1 MVGQSDKACWRAV
14 SCRRPPAA
22 LVLGALVAVVGGL
35 TACDT
40 GDGRDL
46 RDPPPGA
53 TAPPLVITSTTAV
66 PTLPAAGSGDA
77 AGSLQLTSPAF
88 AQGEPIPDRYACTG
102 ALARVSPPLSWTGV
116 PAGTVEL
123 AITVVDITTP
133 EPFVH
138 WVVAGLDPATASL
151 GEGAVPEVAVEARN
165 DSSEFGWYGPCPP
178 PGETHTYLFTLFALT
193 APSGV
198 AEGTGGPE
206 AVGMISSTPGV
217 AATLSATSTGAPA
230 PPGP

>member
-1 MVGQSDKACWRAV
+1 V

-22 LVLGALVAVVGGL
+22 LVLGLVLATIGSL
-35 TACDT
+35 AACDT
-40 GDGRDL
+40 GDGRAL

-53 TAPPLVITSTTAV
+53 TAPPMATTTTTAA
-66 PTLPAAGSGDA
+66 PALPPAGSGEA
-77 AGSLQLTSPAF
+77 AGTLQLTSPAF
-88 AQGEPIPDRYACTG
+88 AEGQPIPERYACTG
-102 ALARVSPPLSWTGV
+102 QPAGVSPPLSWTGV

-123 AITVVDITTP
+123 ALTVVDLSSAP
-133 EPFVH
+133 QAVH
-138 WVVAGLDPATASL
+138 WAIAGLDPATTGLA
-151 GEGAVPEVAVEARN
+151 EGSVPEGAVEARN

-178 PGETHTYLFTLFALT
+178 PGETRTYLFTLYALT

-206 AVGMISSTPGV
+206 AVSVIAATPGV
-217 AATLSATSTGAPA
+217 AATLSGTSTGAPA